1 MTQGEVTTIRDGRE
15 ANDDDYED
23 NVVVIIATGGRWR
36 EAKRG
41 KYAAQM
47 METTIAEMMT
57 MEKMTTKKSIP
68 NILSAHPRAEKAPEP
83 IPHASWE

>member
-1 MTQGEVTTIRDGRE
+1 MITTITSWSSLPL
-15 ANDDDYED
+15 
-23 NVVVIIATGGRWR
+23 VGGEERQ
-36 EAKRG
+36 AKRG

-47 METTIAEMMT
+47 MLTTTMETTT

-68 NILSAHPRAEKAPEP
+68 NQLSTHPRAEKAPEP

>member
-1 MTQGEVTTIRDGRE
+1 
-15 ANDDDYED
+15 
-23 NVVVIIATGGRWR
+23 VVIIAAGGRGR

-47 METTIAEMMT
+47 MEVTTTETTT
-57 MEKMTTKKSIP
+57 MEKMMTKKSIP
-68 NILSAHPRAEKAPEP
+68 NLLSAHPRAKKAPEP